1 MLTNP
6 LTSLIITTLN
16 HLLQEEPWARD
27 QLRPYA
33 NQAIQVTLPVGELC
47 INVDADG
54 FFCKGEAATSI
65 AVKFQIPWP
74 AASAFLLQGKSAA
87 LKWVNIEGDA
97 EYANTLAKLAE
108 NLRWEVEEDLAK
120 IFGAAPAHTFI
131 QSVGRA
137 HHNIKQT
144 QKAVLENCAEYWL
157 HEQPTLVAQSMQR
170 AFSTEVNIL
179 RDDLARLEK
188 RMARLVKS

>member
-6 LTSLIITTLN
+6 LTVLITTALN
-16 HLLQEEPWARD
+16 HLLEKETWARD

-33 NQAIQVTLPVGELC
+33 NKAIQVMLPVAKLC
-47 INVDADG
+47 INVNADG
-54 FFCKGEAATSI
+54 FFCKNEMSAI

-74 AASAFLLQGKSAA
+74 AVSAFLLQGKSAA
-87 LKWVNIEGDA
+87 LKWVSIEGDA

-108 NLRWEVEEDLAK
+108 NLRWEVEEDLAQV
-120 IFGAAPAHTFI
+120 FGAAPAHTLI
-131 QSVGRA
+131 QSIGRA

-144 QKAVLENCAEYWL
+144 QKAMLENCAEYWL
-157 HEQPTLVAQSMQR
+157 HEQPTLVGQSMQR
-170 AFSTEVNIL
+170 AFSKEVNTL

-188 RMARLVKS
+188 RIERLMKS